1 MNQTVRHLAYG
12 VSTGATVFALV
23 VPPIHLLVAL
33 AGVVGLDLGQW
44 NNPVEVF
51 VFVITAMVVGVFP
64 WGLWIVLNDAWKC
77 NMFDQEH
84 EVAAYLIASIGV
96 FVILTVLVCTRLQP
110 IYEQFRWFITPA
122 LFICAVALLCWRW
135 RSVWRFPAGLGVGGI
150 LEQALTGQD
159 ES

>member
-12 VSTGATVFALV
+12 ASTGVTVFALV
-23 VPPIHLLVAL
+23 VPPIHLLVVL
-33 AGVVGLDLGQW
+33 AGFFGLDLGQW

-64 WGLWIVLNDAWKC
+64 WGLWIVLNDAWKG
-77 NMFDQEH
+77 NMFDHES
-84 EVAAYLIASIGV
+84 EVASYLIAAIGV
-96 FVILTVLVCTRLQP
+96 FVILTILVCTRLQP

-122 LFICAVALLCWRW
+122 LVIGAVGLLRWRW
-135 RSVWRFPAGLGVGGI
+135 RSVWRFPTGLGVGGI
-150 LEQALTGQD
+150 IEQALSGQD